1 MPQTIDSIDRF
12 FLTLFNGSH
21 SMFLDEFALLFTN
34 TVAWV
39 PLFIALII
47 LVVKNNEK
55 TSQVMLLLGAFALGF
70 LLSDGLA
77 DGIVK
82 PLVGRLRPVNDPS
95 MASVVNVVNG
105 YHPSGYSFF
114 SAHAANTFA
123 LAMLLTL
130 IIRNTTFSTF
140 MFLWAVGNCWTR
152 LYLGAHYMSDIVVG
166 IVWGCCAGAIAY
178 AVYRRLYYKVS
189 PRLHFISSQYTRSG
203 YSLADIDMVLSV
215 LVLTVV
221 VLIMLSCLWAR

>member
-55 TSQVMLLLGAFALGF
+55 TSQVMLLIGAVALGF

-95 MASVVNVVNG
+95 MAYFVNVVNG

-114 SAHAANTFA
+114 SAHAANTLRPGHAPDADYPQHHVFDIHVPVGCGQ
-123 LAMLLTL
+123 LLDTPLPRSTL
-130 IIRNTTFSTF
+130 H
-140 MFLWAVGNCWTR
+140 VG
-152 LYLGAHYMSDIVVG
+152 
-166 IVWGCCAGAIAY
+166 
-178 AVYRRLYYKVS
+178 YRR
-189 PRLHFISSQYTRSG
+189 R
-203 YSLADIDMVLSV
+203 YSLGLLRRSHSLRRLPTIILQGQSSAPLHLQSV
-215 LVLTVV
+215 HAFG
-221 VLIMLSCLWAR
+221 I